1 MIAIVEFI
9 RYQMLKSES
18 ESERNE
24 FNEVV
29 LFSLNE
35 IGQIKGRFKFS
46 QWPKLLTNSACG

>member
-1 MIAIVEFI
+1 
-9 RYQMLKSES
+9 MLKSES

>member
-9 RYQMLKSES
+9 RYQMLKS